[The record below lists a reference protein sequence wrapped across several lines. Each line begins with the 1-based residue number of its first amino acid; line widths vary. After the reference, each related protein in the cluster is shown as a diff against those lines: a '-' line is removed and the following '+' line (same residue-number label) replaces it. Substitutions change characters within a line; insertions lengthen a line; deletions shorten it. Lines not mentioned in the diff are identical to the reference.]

1 MDIIDLKIKAAEIR
15 KMLLNVIYEAKT
27 GHTGGDLSST
37 DIMTVLYYKIMKINP
52 KNPKWEERDRFIL
65 SKGHCS
71 EAYYSILADLG
82 FFDIDLLKTY
92 SKFGSPL
99 IGHPNNKIPGIEMN
113 TGALGH
119 GLSIGTGM
127 ALGLKINNLN
137 NKVFVLMGDGE
148 LAEGSIWE
156 AIMSASHYH
165 LDNLIGIIDRNHLQI
180 SGDTENV
187 MSLEPLK
194 FRIESFG
201 WSVKEIDGNCIEEL
215 IKAFNEIPFEINK
228 PSMIIAN
235 TIKGKGVKEFENIAK
250 WHHGVPD
257 EALYNSAMSQLNNIL
272 EELNN
277 EK

>member
-15 KMLLNVIYEAKT
+15 KMLLNVIYESKT

-92 SKFGSPL
+92 SKFDSPL

>member
-1 MDIIDLKIKAAEIR
+1 MNIIDLKIKATEIR

-37 DIMTVLYYKIMKINP
+37 DIMTVLYYKIMKIDP

-82 FFDIDLLKTY
+82 FFDKDLLKTY
-92 SKFGSPL
+92 SKFNSPL

-156 AIMSASHYH
+156 AIMSASHYR

-180 SGDTENV
+180 SGNTENV

-194 FRIESFG
+194 SRIESFG
-201 WSVKEIDGNCIEEL
+201 WAVKEVNGNCIEEL
-215 IKAFNEIPFEINK
+215 IKAFNEIPFEKSK

-257 EALYNSAMSQLNNIL
+257 EALYNSAISQLNNIL
-272 EELNN
+272 EELKN